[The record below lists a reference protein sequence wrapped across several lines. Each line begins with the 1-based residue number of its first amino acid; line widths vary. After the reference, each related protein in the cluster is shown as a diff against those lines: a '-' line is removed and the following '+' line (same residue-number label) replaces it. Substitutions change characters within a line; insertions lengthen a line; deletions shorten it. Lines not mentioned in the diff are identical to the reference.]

1 MAKKTFTYRGKT
13 IEELNRLSLNEL
25 ADILPSRQRRKI
37 KRGFS
42 DAEKKLVEKL
52 KKKDTVKTQLRDM
65 IILPSMIGKTVKIHS
80 GNAYIPILIQEE
92 TIGSYLGELAL
103 SRKKVSHNSP
113 GVGSTKPSDSSE
125 KAPAKPAK

>member
-13 IEELNRLSLNEL
+13 LEELNKLSLNEV

-52 KKKDTVKTQLRDM
+52 KKKDGVKTQLRDM
-65 IILPSMIGKTVKIHS
+65 IVLPSMINKTIKIHTGS
-80 GNAYIPILIQEE
+80 TYVPILIQEE
-92 TIGSYLGELAL
+92 MLGVHLGELAL
-103 SRKKVSHNSP
+103 SRKKVSHSSP
-113 GVGSTKPSDSSE
+113 GVGSTKPSE
-125 KAPAKPAK
+125 APAKAPVK